1 MTQHIDELAELYAL
15 GLLDERESAQV
26 DAHAMDCEVCASR
39 LGEAE
44 STVAFMERH
53 VSPPRSIRP
62 ALAVPRVS
70 RWSALAAAAFVIGL
84 LPSLWFWNTGQR
96 REAFDANRAQAV
108 QAMVSSH
115 FLHAQFVPLTPD
127 APKAKLIYS
136 RTGSWVYAVAQ
147 SSRALSLRALTA
159 PSAVTLGT
167 LRVAHNAGEL
177 FVANPP
183 RASAF
188 ALFDGERE
196 VERVTLPR
204 R

>member
-1 MTQHIDELAELYAL
+1 MTQHIDELADLYAL
-15 GLLDERESAQV
+15 GMLDERGRAQV
-26 DAHAMDCEVCASR
+26 DAHAMECEACASR

-44 STVAFMERH
+44 STVALLEQH
-53 VSPPRSIRP
+53 ASPARTRTLS
-62 ALAVPRVS
+62 VPRVS
-70 RWSALAAAAFVIGL
+70 GWSALAAAAFVIGL
-84 LPSLWFWNTGQR
+84 LPALWFWNSGQR
-96 REAFDANRAQAV
+96 RDAFDANRAQAV

-115 FLHAQFVPLTPD
+115 FAHAQFVALTPD

-147 SSRALSLRALTA
+147 SSRALSLRAGTGS
-159 PSAVTLGT
+159 SAVTLGT
-167 LRVAHNAGEL
+167 LRVSRNAGEL
-177 FVANPP
+177 FVPNPP
-183 RASAF
+183 RTGAY